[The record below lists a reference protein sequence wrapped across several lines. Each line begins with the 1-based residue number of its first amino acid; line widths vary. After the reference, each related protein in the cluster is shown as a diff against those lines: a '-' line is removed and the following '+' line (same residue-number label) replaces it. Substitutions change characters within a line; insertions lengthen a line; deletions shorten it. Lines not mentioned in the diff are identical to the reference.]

1 MIRNDEIPDKSA
13 KNNPFPLE
21 NNVLDIPTDI
31 VLDVVDVVGNLDIAR
46 HFRVLLLR
54 VLLCDADSNF
64 KKISQSDNV
73 IARVYIKLMKI

>member
-31 VLDVVDVVGNLDIAR
+31 VLDGVDVVGNLDIAR

-73 IARVYIKLMKI
+73 IAHVYIKLIKI

>member
-46 HFRVLLLR
+46 HV
-54 VLLCDADSNF
+54 
-64 KKISQSDNV
+64 
-73 IARVYIKLMKI
+73 

>member
-73 IARVYIKLMKI
+73 SHTCILN

>member
-1 MIRNDEIPDKSA
+1 MIRNDEIPDKST

-31 VLDVVDVVGNLDIAR
+31 VFDVVDVVGNLDIAR

-54 VLLCDADSNF
+54 VLLCDADGNF
-64 KKISQSDNV
+64 KKI
-73 IARVYIKLMKI
+73 